1 MKIALIGYGKMG
13 KEIEKFASEYG
24 ASVQLKLDIDAPPLS
39 KIDFQQIDVVIHF
52 AIPSCTLQHID
63 ELSKLGKH
71 VVVGTTG
78 WYDDLQK
85 VQLIVEKTQIGLIYA
100 SNFSLGVNAFF
111 HLVKRAGTIF
121 NRFPEYDPFIQEIH
135 HTEKLDAPSGTAL
148 TLGKILMQEIE
159 RKEQLLLS
167 TPEGKIKPEQLQ
179 IASVRGGSVIG
190 THSVLFDS
198 TADTLELTHTAKN
211 RTGFAR
217 GALLAAKWIVD
228 KKGLFTMDDLF
239 SDISNI

>member
-13 KEIEKFASEYG
+13 KEIEKLAPEYG
-24 ASVQLKLDIDAPPLS
+24 ASIQLKLDIDAPPLS

-85 VQLIVEKTQIGLIYA
+85 VQSIVEKTQIGLIYA

-111 HLVKRAGTIF
+111 HLVKKAGTIF

-148 TLGKILMQEIE
+148 TLGKILLQEIE
-159 RKEQLLLS
+159 RKKQLLIS

>member
-13 KEIEKFASEYG
+13 KEIEKLAPEHS

-85 VQLIVEKTQIGLIYA
+85 VQSIVEKTQIGLIYA

-111 HLVKRAGTIF
+111 HLVKKAGTIF

-159 RKEQLLLS
+159 RKKQLLIS

-239 SDISNI
+239 SDILYI